1 MGIYN
6 NHLSTAANAGPVWVT
21 GTNYQ
26 VGDFVT
32 YNNTAY
38 LCLAAHAAAASFLTD
53 LSADRWRQIGQEQV
67 NYIATNSGDLT
78 VGWTPYA
85 DAAGAQPVDGTGG
98 SPTITWGST
107 PTTPLRGRNSFLLT
121 KTNVNSQGQG
131 VSYSFTIDRADST
144 GGIGPA
150 VQQISFD
157 YEIASG
163 TYGYG
168 TSSTDSDLTLYI
180 IADPTGTPTVIQPA
194 GYKIDG
200 GRVRATFQPLKTTSS
215 YRLCLHIATTSAN
228 PWTMQLD
235 NFSVGPQ
242 VRSYGPAM
250 SDWQDYTP
258 TYGGTGTTTTE
269 ISQWR
274 RVGDT
279 LHIRGTAV
287 AGTVAAS
294 VFTIS
299 LPTGLS
305 AKTVATG
312 VVYAGNFTCE
322 YTGAVQA
329 GVMPIW
335 YNSTNISFGLNNSRN
350 GFSALNAN
358 VILVNTTRF
367 SWTAQIPVVG
377 WSSNTLVSDSAD
389 TRVVAARYT
398 RSTNQTFT
406 NGANTEFVGT
416 TQVFDTHGAYNS
428 STGRFTAPVP
438 GRYRVSCRIQLD
450 NNVTWTSAA
459 KNMML
464 YKNGSLYSNLGRS
477 VTSGASVFIDFP
489 AASDTIDLVAGDYI
503 SIFIGN
509 NEAFS
514 ARNSADA
521 NFNYVSIER
530 ISGPSQIAA
539 SEVVA
544 AKYHGSGNSITIAT
558 GNAAIIQFNN
568 KLIDTH
574 GAVTTGASW
583 KFTAPISGIYR
594 VSALV
599 DSLGTA
605 FTFGTTRFI
614 ELDLY
619 KQGSLESALN
629 LWPVQVSGTTYASTS
644 GSTLVSL
651 NAGEYIDIRWQNSS
665 GSSVSSAGNS
675 FEQHISV
682 ERIGGVM

>member
-163 TYGYG
+163 IYGYG

-215 YRLCLHIATTSAN
+215 YRLCLHIATTSASA
-228 PWTMQLD
+228 WTMQLD

-250 SDWQDYTP
+250 SDWVSYTP
-258 TYGGTGTTTTE
+258 TGSWTTNTTY
-269 ISQWR
+269 SGRWK
-274 RVGDT
+274 RVGDSAQFFIKAT
-279 LHIRGTAV
+279 LSGAPNSATFTVNLPSGMVIDSSKIVTSVSTGEALGAAAISDAGTRGYL
-287 AGTVAAS
+287 GTVA
-294 VFTIS
+294 
-299 LPTGLS
+299 
-305 AKTVATG
+305 
-312 VVYAGNFTCE
+312 
-322 YTGAVQA
+322 
-329 GVMPIW
+329 
-335 YNSTNISFGLNNSRN
+335 YN
-350 GFSALNAN
+350 
-358 VILVNTTRF
+358 NTTSVRVLQPNSGNAGGVDQANPIVF
-367 SWTAQIPVVG
+367 GTGDEVALEFQVPIVG
-377 WSSNTLVSDSAD
+377 WSSNTLISDSAD
-389 TRVVAARYT
+389 TRVVSLAVAPSTGSGTIGAAF
-398 RSTNQTFT
+398 NDVTF
-406 NGANTEFVGT
+406 AGT
-416 TQVFDTHGAYNS
+416 ILKDTHGAFNGTTY
-428 STGRFTAPVP
+428 TVKVP
-438 GRYRVSCRIQLD
+438 GDYWVSAGLEYNHSSVSVGTTMAVAVYR
-450 NNVTWTSAA
+450 
-459 KNMML
+459 
-464 YKNGSLYSNLGRS
+464 NGSSINSAPIKATSTSVVNYNPVISTIVSNCKVG
-477 VTSGASVFIDFP
+477 
-489 AASDTIDLVAGDYI
+489 DTITIRSWSNGTSPSL
-503 SIFIGN
+503 
-509 NEAFS
+509 S
-514 ARNSADA
+514 AS
-521 NFNYVSIER
+521 FGGNYVNISMV
-530 ISGPSQIAA
+530 SGPSQIAA
-539 SEVVA
+539 SEVIA
-544 AKYHGSGNSITIAT
+544 AKATWSGSQTITTSSAT
-558 GNAAIIQFNN
+558 LQYDAKVF
-568 KLIDTH
+568 DTH
-574 GAVTTGASW
+574 NAITGLNSSAFKFTCPAPGIYKVSAGFLSASTTTVGQAIGIVFVKGVGSVQENRGVGVISGSARLTGSAECLVQCVTGDTLTAQLATTTGTVA
-583 KFTAPISGIYR
+583 
-594 VSALV
+594 V
-599 DSLGTA
+599 DTGSVFNYVA
-605 FTFGTTRFI
+605 F
-614 ELDLY
+614 
-619 KQGSLESALN
+619 
-629 LWPVQVSGTTYASTS
+629 
-644 GSTLVSL
+644 
-651 NAGEYIDIRWQNSS
+651 
-665 GSSVSSAGNS
+665 
-675 FEQHISV
+675 
-682 ERIGGVM
+682 ERIGGII